1 MDTRVLVVG
10 EVLIDVVRTPD
21 GSVTEHVG
29 GSPANVAT
37 GLARLG
43 HPTDFAT
50 TVGTDDHGNACLD
63 HMQTRGVVTLPSSR
77 TAEPTSVA
85 DATIDDSGAAT
96 YRFDL
101 HWNLAPVPI
110 RSDVGHVHTGSIA
123 ATQAPGA
130 ARVLTTLREAH
141 DRATISYDPN
151 ARPSIMGEP
160 ESVKPVMEG
169 IIALSDVVKAS
180 EDDIAWLYP
189 GRRLDDVLDDW
200 HALGAAL
207 VLVTLGPEGVAFRV
221 PATGEVIRYAA
232 QVTDNAAV
240 VDTVGAGDSFMA
252 GLVSGLLDAGLLG
265 SPATREADET
275 PWRLLTTEGVAVV
288 EGPDGRHLPVRCAR
302 GTAAARRDRHAR
314 HRALPAPGPPRP
326 VAHDPRG
333 PRGQQQRQVRRPR
346 PAQERQ
352 HRRRRR
358 PADVPGHRHGH
369 RHGQTRSARAD
380 RGARRGRCP
389 GASSTPTPGS
399 TCATARWRR

>member
-37 GLARLG
+37 GLARL
-43 HPTDFAT
+43 
-50 TVGTDDHGNACLD
+50 
-63 HMQTRGVVTLPSSR
+63 
-77 TAEPTSVA
+77 VA

-265 SPATREADET
+265 SPATREALAD
-275 PWRLLTTEGVAVV
+275 AV
-288 EGPDGRHLPVRCAR
+288 D
-302 GTAAARRDRHAR
+302 
-314 HRALPAPGPPRP
+314 RALATSGVTVTRAGAYSPTREEL
-326 VAHDPRG
+326 HTERG
-333 PRGQQQRQVRRPR
+333 
-346 PAQERQ
+346 
-352 HRRRRR
+352 
-358 PADVPGHRHGH
+358 
-369 RHGQTRSARAD
+369 
-380 RGARRGRCP
+380 
-389 GASSTPTPGS
+389 
-399 TCATARWRR
+399 